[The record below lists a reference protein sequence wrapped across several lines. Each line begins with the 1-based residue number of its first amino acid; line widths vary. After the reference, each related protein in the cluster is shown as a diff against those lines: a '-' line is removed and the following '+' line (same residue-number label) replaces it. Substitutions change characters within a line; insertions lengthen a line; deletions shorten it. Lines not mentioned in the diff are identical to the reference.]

1 MDNLPCPV
9 CNGTCESLDVVD
21 FNKSCEESRGIFL
34 PMSGHSVYYYLCNQ
48 CSFCFAPAMYQWSLD
63 DFSKKIYNDEYINI
77 DPDSLKTRPEE
88 NANNINQFFL
98 EKKKEI
104 RHLDYGGGNGLLSD
118 LLTKQGWDSS
128 SYDPFVN
135 RDVNIKNLKKFDLIT
150 AFEVFEH
157 VPDVDNL
164 MLELSTLIKEDGIV
178 LFSTLLSDGN
188 LEKNK
193 RINWW
198 YVSPRNGHISV
209 FSKNSLAILAKN
221 HQFNTNSF
229 SAGFHILFKQ
239 IPNWA
244 SHIITVD
251 KT

>member
-1 MDNLPCPV
+1 
-9 CNGTCESLDVVD
+9 
-21 FNKSCEESRGIFL
+21 
-34 PMSGHSVYYYLCNQ
+34 
-48 CSFCFAPAMYQWSLD
+48 MYQWSLD

>member
-1 MDNLPCPV
+1 
-9 CNGTCESLDVVD
+9 
-21 FNKSCEESRGIFL
+21 
-34 PMSGHSVYYYLCNQ
+34 
-48 CSFCFAPAMYQWSLD
+48 MYQWSLD

-229 SAGFHILFKQ
+229 SAGFHILFKK